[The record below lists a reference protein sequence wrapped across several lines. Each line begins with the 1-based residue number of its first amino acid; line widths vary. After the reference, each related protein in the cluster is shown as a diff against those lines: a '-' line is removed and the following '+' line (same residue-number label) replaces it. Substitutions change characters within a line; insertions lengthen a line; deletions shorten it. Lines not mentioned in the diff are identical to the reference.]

1 MPTLR
6 RGASQTSIAA
16 RSRRPQ
22 ILLETESPYANR
34 RVVVE
39 CDGVTT
45 AAYLH
50 SSTTPIAATWIA
62 NHVPA
67 PATTDLAR
75 LNAGQAPLMPA
86 AHTKHPDGRPLP
98 EPGALRALW
107 LEEGDGVVIL
117 EYGGLLAGLPGGA
130 GMAPGV
136 PGGCRGGVG
145 ETPFGGGLP
154 ERVEGRGARGGAAR
168 GFC

>member
-50 SSTTPIAATWIA
+50 SSTPPIAATWIA

-107 LEEGDGVVIL
+107 LEERGRLVIP
-117 EYGGLLAGLPGGA
+117 ECRPPPAVPSGR
-130 GMAPGV
+130 APTGPPV
-136 PGGCRGGVG
+136 P
-145 ETPFGGGLP
+145 
-154 ERVEGRGARGGAAR
+154 
-168 GFC
+168 

>member
-22 ILLETESPYANR
+22 ILLQTESPYANR
-34 RVVVE
+34 RVAVE
-39 CDGVTT
+39 RDGVTT

-62 NHVPA
+62 NHVPS

-75 LNAGQAPLMPA
+75 LNARQAPPMPA

-107 LEEGDGVVIL
+107 LEEGDAVVIL
-117 EYGGLLAGLPGGA
+117 EYGGLLAGPPGA
-130 GMAPGV
+130 VDTAPRMCG
-136 PGGCRGGVG
+136 
-145 ETPFGGGLP
+145 
-154 ERVEGRGARGGAAR
+154 
-168 GFC
+168 

>member
-34 RVVVE
+34 RLVVE

-67 PATTDLAR
+67 PATTDLDR
-75 LNAGQAPLMPA
+75 LNAGEAPVMPA
-86 AHTKHPDGRPLP
+86 AHTKHPDGRPVP

-107 LEEGDGVVIL
+107 LEDGARGRIL
-117 EYGGLLAGLPGGA
+117 EYERPRAGRPG
-130 GMAPGV
+130 
-136 PGGCRGGVG
+136 
-145 ETPFGGGLP
+145 
-154 ERVEGRGARGGAAR
+154 RVRR
-168 GFC
+168 

>member
-6 RGASQTSIAA
+6 RGASQTSIAS

-50 SSTTPIAATWIA
+50 SSTTPIAATWLA

-75 LNAGQAPLMPA
+75 LNAGPPPLTPPA
-86 AHTKHPDGRPLP
+86 RAKHPHSRPP
-98 EPGALRALW
+98 P
-107 LEEGDGVVIL
+107 
-117 EYGGLLAGLPGGA
+117 
-130 GMAPGV
+130 APG
-136 PGGCRGGVG
+136 P
-145 ETPFGGGLP
+145 P
-154 ERVEGRGARGGAAR
+154 
-168 GFC
+168 